1 MTHELPKLPYALD
14 ALRPHISKETIEYH
28 YGKHHKAYIDK
39 LNELIIGT
47 EYVDM
52 PLEQIVREAEPG
64 AIFNNAAQAWNHKFY
79 FCGFSPKPKGKPEG
93 ALAEAIDRDLGGFD
107 AMKEAMSKA
116 GAGQFGS
123 GWAWLVKDKD
133 GKLEVVATPN
143 AGNPMTDGFTPL
155 LTIDV
160 WEHAYYI
167 DYRNR
172 RPDYLKQV
180 WCVIDWAVIEKRF
193 AETKHGR

>member
-14 ALRPHISKETIEYH
+14 ALAPHISKETLEYH
-28 YGKHHKAYIDK
+28 YSKHHNAYVDK
-39 LNELIIGT
+39 LNELIAGT
-47 EYVDM
+47 PYAGM
-52 PLEQIVREAEPG
+52 PLEQIVREAGPG
-64 AIFNNAAQAWNHKFY
+64 AVFNNAAQAWNHTFY
-79 FCGFSPKPKGKPEG
+79 FYAFSPTPKAKPEG
-93 ALAEAIDRDLGGFD
+93 ALAETIDRDLGGFD

-143 AGNPMTDGFTPL
+143 ASNPMTDGLTPL
-155 LTIDV
+155 LVIDV

-180 WCVIDWAVIEKRF
+180 WNVVDWAVVEKRF
-193 AETKHGR
+193 AKTEQGR